1 MCINISDN
9 FIHTLFTLKEA
20 PIPAEVMEEARKCLL
35 DEVGTMLAGASLL
48 KDNLGAYIN
57 MFSGD
62 DATAIGLGKKAS
74 LQNAALVNGISGHA
88 YDFDDGH
95 RFSTVHLGSAV
106 IPAVLAVAEKEN
118 LTMDDVLRGII
129 IGYEAAIRMG
139 NCIQPGHRGRGFHA
153 SGTVGTIGAAMGV
166 AALLDFN
173 EEQFKSALGAACTSA
188 GGILEMQVDSS
199 TLKPYN
205 IGRATHD
212 GITAALVV
220 RAGFQ
225 GPIDPLDGEFGFFK
239 ASSDTCKPEVLS
251 LEHNSSYNICGCYH
265 KPFAS
270 CRHTHGCVYAALRA
284 VGDNNVNWSDIES
297 ISVDM
302 YAQGVNGH
310 DHTDIPSPVAGK
322 MSAPFC
328 IAMALVTGKIGIS
341 SFTDETLKNKDI
353 LDLTQKVSVRADEEM
368 TSWVPKKRAARVTV
382 TLKNKKS
389 YTSQADYALGEPE
402 LPMSIDDFCSKTTE
416 LAMAAGR
423 TEEDIKKIIDM
434 ILTFNGNVA
443 DLMKILA

>member
-1 MCINISDN
+1 MNLTDT
-9 FIHTLFTLKEA
+9 FIHTLFTLKSG
-20 PIPAEVMEEARKCLL
+20 PIPAEVKEEARKCLL
-35 DEVGTMLAGASLL
+35 DEVGTMLAGAKLIQERLTSYL
-48 KDNLGAYIN
+48 N

-62 DATAIGLGKKAS
+62 DATAVGLGCKAS

-106 IPAVLAVAEKEN
+106 IPAVLAVAEKET
-118 LTMDDVLRGII
+118 LTMDDCLRGIV

-166 AALLDFN
+166 AALLNFDR
-173 EEQFKSALGAACTSA
+173 EQFKSTLAAACTSA

-225 GPIDPLDGEFGFFK
+225 GPLAPLEGDFGFFK
-239 ASSDTCKPEVLS
+239 AVSDTCKPEVLS
-251 LEHNSSYNICGCYH
+251 LENNSNYNICGCYH

-270 CRHTHGCVYAALRA
+270 CRHTHGCVYAALKA
-284 VGDNNVNWSDIES
+284 ANDNNVNWRDIES

-328 IAMALVTGKIGIS
+328 SALALITGKIGIS
-341 SFTDETLKNKDI
+341 SYTEQALMDPDI
-353 LDLTQKVSVRADEEM
+353 LALTKKVSVRADEEM
-368 TSWVPKKRAARVTV
+368 TSWVPKKRAARVTI
-382 TLKNKKS
+382 TLKNKET
-389 YTSQADYALGEPE
+389 YTFQADYALGEPE

-416 LAMAAGR
+416 LALSAGR
-423 TEEDIKKIIDM
+423 TEDEIKKIIDM
-434 ILTFNGNVA
+434 ILTFDGNVA